1 MAHYT
6 LVVPVERGGKTYYNR
21 VGVMFENFSKDTGEP
36 YYKMQLD
43 YPVGATELLAFPP
56 RPNEAASGEGATGQA
71 PDAGRQPA

>member
-6 LVVPVERGGKTYYNR
+6 LVVPVTRGGKTFYNR

-36 YYKMQLD
+36 YYKVQLD

-56 RPNEAASGEGATGQA
+56 RPREDEAAPGDGAAVQA
-71 PDAGRQPA
+71 S